1 LVLVPVRFGG
11 TEDRHAVVRDWDLW
25 GPLLF
30 SLMLSVSL
38 ATGSDDPSK
47 VGREEEDL
55 TSKFHL
61 EMKISKKKKK
71 NLR

>member
-1 LVLVPVRFGG
+1 
-11 TEDRHAVVRDWDLW
+11 
-25 GPLLF
+25 
-30 SLMLSVSL
+30 MLSVSL